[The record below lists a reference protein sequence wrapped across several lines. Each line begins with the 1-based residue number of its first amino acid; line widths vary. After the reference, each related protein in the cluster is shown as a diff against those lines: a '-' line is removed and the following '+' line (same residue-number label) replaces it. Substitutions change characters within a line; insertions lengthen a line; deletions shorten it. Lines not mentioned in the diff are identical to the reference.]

1 MVLTNL
7 KEKVGAEVL
16 ESHKE
21 LSQLNDMVND
31 LPNIKKYIEARPKT
45 DIWNVKSFFMSS

>member
-7 KEKVGAEVL
+7 KEKFGADL
-16 ESHKE
+16 LDSYKE
-21 LSQLNDMVND
+21 LSQLNDLVND

-45 DIWNVKSFFMSS
+45 DIWNIELFII